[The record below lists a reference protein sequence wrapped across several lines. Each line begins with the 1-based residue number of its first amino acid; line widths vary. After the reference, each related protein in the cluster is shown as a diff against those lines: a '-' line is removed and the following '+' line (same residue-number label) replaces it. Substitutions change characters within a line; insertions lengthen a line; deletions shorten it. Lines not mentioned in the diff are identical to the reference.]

1 MINNKWSHSFN
12 LLTSHFHFS
21 AGERK
26 REKETMPLVRF
37 KIRNELSLGGPELN
51 RSAAV
56 DDEEPKAILGA
67 VEVAGLIGILRQLGD
82 LAE

>member
-1 MINNKWSHSFN
+1 MIYFN
-12 LLTSHFHFS
+12 LFKLCFIFLRER
-21 AGERK
+21 ERK
-26 REKETMPLVRF
+26 RESEKATMPLVRF

-56 DDEEPKAILGA
+56 EYEEPKAILGA
-67 VEVAGLIGILRQLGD
+67 VEVAGLVGILRQLGD

>member
-1 MINNKWSHSFN
+1 
-12 LLTSHFHFS
+12 
-21 AGERK
+21 
-26 REKETMPLVRF
+26 MPLVRF

-56 DDEEPKAILGA
+56 EDEEPKAILGA